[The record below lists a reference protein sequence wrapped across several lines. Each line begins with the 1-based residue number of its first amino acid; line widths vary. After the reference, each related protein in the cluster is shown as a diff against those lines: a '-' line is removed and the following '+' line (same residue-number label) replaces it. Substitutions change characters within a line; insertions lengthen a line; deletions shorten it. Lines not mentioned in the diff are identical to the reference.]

1 MPDLD
6 LIKQGEQGVRD
17 RRAPFYPGRSSD
29 PVGLA
34 APAPGP
40 GQPRCPGVSLGETAT
55 LFRLLPDAEIAEDY
69 VEQIF
74 DVDNAG
80 DAAEAAQGE
89 AEIFGAQF
97 GQGRGERPLQ

>member
-17 RRAPFYPGRSSD
+17 RR
-29 PVGLA
+29 
-34 APAPGP
+34 
-40 GQPRCPGVSLGETAT
+40 QPRCPGVGLGQTAT
-55 LFRLLPDAEIAEDY
+55 LFRLLPDAEVTEDY

-74 DVDNAG
+74 DVNNAG

-89 AEIFGAQF
+89 AKILGAQF